1 MSDNQP
7 TEKPAETDGGVLHD
21 FHARA
26 ALQGIADDY
35 QVPLDQNAIHDWVT
49 AHEGGKHQD
58 LIKTFTDYVK
68 PMAMGMYPTLAP
80 QIQQGIPVRS
90 LVEPY
95 RLVAKNLLGE
105 DANIDWAQ
113 PHWNKALTGNIDPAT
128 NRAAPMSLDQW
139 RQQLMADP
147 VYGYGDT
154 EAAYHKTASF
164 LDQLHQ
170 AFTRPGGPQ

>member
-7 TEKPAETDGGVLHD
+7 QPEEKTDNGGLVHD
-21 FHARA
+21 FHVRA

-35 QVPLDQNAIHDWVT
+35 QVPLDQNAIHDWAD
-49 AHEGGKHQD
+49 AHSGGKHED
-58 LIKTFTDYVK
+58 LIKNFTNYVK

-105 DANIDWAQ
+105 DAQIDWNQ
-113 PHWNKALTGNIDPAT
+113 PHWNKALSGQVDPTT

-139 RQQLMADP
+139 RRQIMSDP
-147 VYGYGDT
+147 VYGYGET
-154 EAAYHKTASF
+154 EAAQNQTAAF
-164 LDQLHQ
+164 LDQLHA
-170 AFTRPGGPQ
+170 AFHQPGGK